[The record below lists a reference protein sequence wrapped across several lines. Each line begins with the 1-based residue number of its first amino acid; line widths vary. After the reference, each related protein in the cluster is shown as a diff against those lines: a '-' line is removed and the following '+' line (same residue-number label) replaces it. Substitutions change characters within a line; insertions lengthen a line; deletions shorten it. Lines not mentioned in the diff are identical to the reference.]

1 MKKRLW
7 ILLAVLVALTPLG
20 LISESSA
27 WGEWDNSYY
36 EKILGFIPKGIAHA
50 NGVEGVMPD
59 YTVRSTGSVAGYYIS
74 AVVGI
79 ALLFAIYLI
88 LWKMVKRK

>member
-59 YTVRSTGSVAGYYIS
+59 YTVGSTGSVAGYYIS